1 MKFLIH
7 YSICLFSTL
16 LLDALWLGSMMN
28 ILYKKNIGHLMS
40 SSPSWTAAI
49 IFYLLYACGTT
60 IFVLM
65 PAIKECKPNYT
76 VFLSGA
82 LLGLVAYGTYD
93 LTNHATLQNWPII
106 ITISDMIWGACMT
119 GTASLVTY
127 YLTKSIR

>member
-7 YSICLFSTL
+7 YSICLLSML
-16 LLDALWLGSMMN
+16 LMDALWLGSMMN

-40 SSPSWTAAI
+40 SSPSWPAAI
-49 IFYLLYACGTT
+49 LFYLLYACGTT
-60 IFVLM
+60 ILVLM
-65 PAIKECKPNYT
+65 PAIQASKPNYT

-93 LTNHATLQNWPII
+93 LTNQATLHNWPII
-106 ITISDMIWGACMT
+106 VTIVDMIWGACMT

-127 YLTKSIR
+127 YLTKSVR